1 MANYWRLAA
10 TFLACFLTLLIS
22 YEGNLLSQ
30 TDREVERRIV
40 DYLKAN
46 LKAGQ
51 PVIVTKLHNEVFTSP
66 EERKVLDRL
75 YNIFFKVPAYIA
87 HYYASSHKPP
97 TLAEITHQF
106 NLPIEGEADVI
117 LKIIDYDRRV
127 PRFLTRD
134 PKTGEITQ
142 VDIEKVKADP
152 RFNKVIERTIA
163 GWEGKVA
170 PPFSVQALDGKP
182 LSSSDLKGKPHLV
195 YFWFTHC
202 PPCVQITPHLVSLQ
216 RKFANKTFTVVGLN
230 ADKILELGYED
241 SERSTYVEKHKINF
255 PIGHLSPAAQAAYGG
270 VQLFP
275 TLFLVDKDGVIRAHF
290 VNYKDEATLRQA
302 IEKVL

>member
-1 MANYWRLAA
+1 MKRYWRLGAA
-10 TFLACFLTLLIS
+10 FLACLLALLTDS
-22 YEGNLLSQ
+22 GSLLSQ
-30 TDREVERRIV
+30 SDREVERRIIE
-40 DYLKAN
+40 YLKVN

-51 PVIVTKLHNEVFTSP
+51 PVIVSKLHNEVFTSP
-66 EERKVLDRL
+66 EERKALDRL

-87 HYYASSHKPP
+87 EYYASSHKPP

-117 LKIIDYDRRV
+117 LKIIEYDRRV

-134 PKTGEITQ
+134 ARTGEIAQ

-170 PPFSVQALDGKP
+170 PPFSVQSLDGKA
-182 LSSSDLKGKPHLV
+182 LNSSDLKGKPHLV

-216 RKFANKTFTVVGLN
+216 RKFTARNFTVVGLN

-241 SERSTYVEKHKINF
+241 SERKAYLEKHKINF
-255 PIGHLSPAAQAAYGG
+255 PMGHLSPAAQAAYGG

-290 VNYKDEATLRQA
+290 VNYKDEATLQQA